1 MKSLKRVSGLIIIT
15 ILIILLYSCKK
26 EEPPSVNQPLVFNQL
41 VAEKNMIHPGESTT
55 ITATA
60 SGDQLFYTWK
70 ATAGDILGSGNRV
83 TYISPPCT
91 IGSNEI
97 TCSIS
102 DKANNSLTKKIVIEV
117 Y

>member
-1 MKSLKRVSGLIIIT
+1 MKSLKRGSGCIIIT
-15 ILIILLYSCKK
+15 IFIILLYSCKK
-26 EEPPSVNQPLVFNQL
+26 EDPPSVSQPLVFSQL
-41 VAEKNMIHPGESTT
+41 VAEKYRIHPGESTT

-60 SGDQLFYTWK
+60 SGDQLLYTWR
-70 ATAGDILGSGNRV
+70 ATAGDILGSGSLI

-97 TCSIS
+97 SCTVS